1 MERLGGILQATLTLN
16 GLVGGVMLGLF
27 SLGVFFKKSNAKG
40 ALYGGLVALLL
51 VICLGVV
58 AQLKGD
64 EVKFLDSSVEGC
76 ECSITPADVDPLSQ
90 DEENEDDFW
99 NSWYKI
105 SYMWYSCLGCIL
117 TIFFGLLISMIT
129 DFYNNRQITKITNVS
144 PAPSANSENR
154 SNAGSL
160 YRTRKISQFL
170 SNVAQDVNL
179 HYTDKSEDKANII
192 DTGSRTDELNY
203 IGYIENQ
210 NYAHPSRS
218 VDNSSNKEKA
228 RPDKLHGEINRAMTM
243 DE

>member
-27 SLGVFFKKSNAKG
+27 SLGIFFKKANSRG
-40 ALYGGLVALLL
+40 ALLGGLIALLL

-76 ECSITPADVDPLSQ
+76 ECLVNPKDPLSHEEE
-90 DEENEDDFW
+90 DEDEFW
-99 NSWYKI
+99 DSWYKI

-144 PAPSANSENR
+144 PAPSASSENR
-154 SNAGSL
+154 SNPGSL

-179 HYTDKSEDKANII
+179 HYAEKSEDRTNII
-192 DTGSRTDELNY
+192 QDTGSRPDNLNY
-203 IGYIENQ
+203 IGYIENHHYAQPSKSVQ
-210 NYAHPSRS
+210 NTHQ
-218 VDNSSNKEKA
+218 KEKT
-228 RPDKLHGEINRAMTM
+228 RPDKLHGEINKAMTL